1 MKVIYSFIL
10 SCIFLSTISGQNT
23 YQNKSFSGHEKI
35 DTLKLILQRNPSA
48 FLEESFKV
56 ESQWIK
62 ENNENLLIELYEL
75 QLFYLDFSDA
85 YDLTILTLHKLK
97 QRIGTRDEQETASI
111 CLKLA
116 SIFFFKGNID
126 SLNYWQGQAAKY
138 SSSSSSLYGKYLL
151 VDGMKYSYS
160 GNYTLSIKSLWEAIS
175 FFEKTG
181 DQKNLALAY
190 NNLANDY
197 QRIGDL
203 NSQKVNLL
211 KAIDINKSLGNTYHL
226 ILNYNNL
233 GSNYKQS
240 NQIEKALKYYDL
252 AYQEL
257 KKADYPSLLAQN
269 LTNRANILEKQGD
282 YRAAEKL
289 FLECEKVCEK
299 YNIQYG
305 VMLSSL
311 NLGNLFRLEK
321 KFVDAT
327 FRLNKSLAL
336 TKSLKSVREE
346 ALVYERLSWLY
357 RDMSDYKSAYSY
369 QTRFHLL
376 NDSLVNE
383 SVKKEAFE
391 LKEKYESEKKEKE
404 IITLSKNQLNY
415 QYLIS
420 LLIGCVLLL
429 LVIIQWWRHK
439 HKLVMLEKQKEELN
453 RKYLKDVIEN
463 KEKELTS
470 QVTLLAQMQQQIND
484 LVEKTS
490 KILSENSTEQVK
502 LKKIESILKADPI
515 HTLKNDFDIRLTSN
529 NEDFFSLLLNK
540 YPDLS
545 PVELKLCAYLRLN
558 PSTKDLALITN
569 RSLRTIEST
578 RTNIRKKM
586 NLTPQENL
594 VTHLL
599 SFSNEI

>member
-1 MKVIYSFIL
+1 MKVVIAFIL
-10 SCIFLSTISGQNT
+10 SYTILLTITGRNAPIADTSSNR
-23 YQNKSFSGHEKI
+23 EKLEI
-35 DTLKLILQRNPSA
+35 LKEILKRNPSA
-48 FLEESFKV
+48 FMEESIPV
-56 ESQWIK
+56 ERQWLK
-62 ENNENLLIELYEL
+62 ENNENLLIELYRL
-75 QLFYLDFSDA
+75 QLNYLDFSDT

-97 QRIGTRDEQETASI
+97 QRMGTKNEKEAASI
-111 CLKLA
+111 CLQLA
-116 SIFFFKGNID
+116 SNFFFKGNID
-126 SLNYWQGQAAKY
+126 SLNYWQAQAKGF
-138 SSSSSSLYGKYLL
+138 SNSSSSLYGKFLL
-151 VDGMKYSYS
+151 VDGMKYSYLGKYS
-160 GNYTLSIKSLWEAIS
+160 LSIKSLWKAIS

-190 NNLANDY
+190 NNLAVDY
-197 QRIGDL
+197 ERIGDL
-203 NSQKVNLL
+203 SAQKVNLL

-240 NQIEKALKYYDL
+240 NQMEKAMKYYDL

-257 KKADYPSLLAQN
+257 KKANHPPLLAQN
-269 LTNRANILEKQGD
+269 LTNRANILEKKGD
-282 YRAAEKL
+282 YKAAEKL
-289 FLECEKVCEK
+289 FLECEKICEN

-305 VMLSSL
+305 IMLTNL
-311 NLGNLFRLEK
+311 NLGNLFRLQK
-321 KFVDAT
+321 KIGDAS

-346 ALVYERLSWLY
+346 ALVYERLSWLS
-357 RDMSDYKSAYSY
+357 RDMADYKSAYSY
-369 QTRFHLL
+369 QSRFHLM

-404 IITLSKNQLNY
+404 IVTLSKNQLNY
-415 QYLIS
+415 QYFIS

-439 HKLVMLEKQKEELN
+439 HKLGLLEKQKDELN
-453 RKYLKDVIEN
+453 RKYLNNVIEN

-470 QVTLLAQMQQQIND
+470 QVTLLAQMQQQMND
-484 LVEKTS
+484 LALKAS
-490 KILSENSTEQVK
+490 IILGENITEQAK
-502 LKKIESILKADPI
+502 LKKLASVLKVNPI
-515 HTLKNDFDIRLTSN
+515 HSIKNDFDLRLTSN
-529 NEDFFSLLLNK
+529 NEDFFSLLLKK

-558 PSTKDLALITN
+558 PSTKDLALISN

-586 NLTPQENL
+586 NLTAKENL

-599 SFSNEI
+599 SFTRE